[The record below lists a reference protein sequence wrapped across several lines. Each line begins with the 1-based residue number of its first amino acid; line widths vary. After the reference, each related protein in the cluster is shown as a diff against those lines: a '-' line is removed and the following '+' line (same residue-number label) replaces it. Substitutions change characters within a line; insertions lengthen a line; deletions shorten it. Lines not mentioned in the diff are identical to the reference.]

1 MKITRRSNR
10 TEFGVVL
17 KEVLVQLGLDV
28 LAVGVLPQGGAVRP
42 VKKKIQMIF
51 YYDSE
56 ALDKQVLS
64 KNIDFCTIKMQYL
77 IEIIV
82 FT

>member
-1 MKITRRSNR
+1 MLS
-10 TEFGVVL
+10 
-17 KEVLVQLGLDV
+17 
-28 LAVGVLPQGGAVRP
+28 VGVLPQGGAVRP
-42 VKKKIQMIF
+42 VKKTIQMIF

-82 FT
+82 YT